1 MGHEPRRFLVSDG
14 GASSTVWMQIVADI
28 LNAPVQRLGSHP
40 GSCLGAA
47 WTAAVGVGAAD
58 WDGIG
63 AFVSEAD
70 LIRPDPANR
79 ETYDAGYARYH
90 ELYARLK
97 GLH

>member
-1 MGHEPRRFLVSDG
+1 M
-14 GASSTVWMQIVADI
+14 
-28 LNAPVQRLGSHP
+28 
-40 GSCLGAA
+40 
-47 WTAAVGVGAAD
+47 GVGAAD